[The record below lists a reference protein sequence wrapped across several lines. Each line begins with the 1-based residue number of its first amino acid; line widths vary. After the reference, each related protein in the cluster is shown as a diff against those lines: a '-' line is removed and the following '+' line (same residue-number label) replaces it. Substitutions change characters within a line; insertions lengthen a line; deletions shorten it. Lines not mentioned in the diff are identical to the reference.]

1 MGETYIRGEKI
12 YITLGHRR
20 SSKERWILLFCFSFK
35 MAALFLK
42 NKRGLLELPMTTD
55 QTIDELVQL
64 SDIQGVSLY
73 TRSYVTLSLFHLL
86 YYTIRNKDPYQNIYS

>member
-1 MGETYIRGEKI
+1 
-12 YITLGHRR
+12 
-20 SSKERWILLFCFSFK
+20 

-64 SDIQGVSLY
+64 SDIQRVS
-73 TRSYVTLSLFHLL
+73 RSYVTLPFSPIVLHNKEGSLSEYIF
-86 YYTIRNKDPYQNIYS
+86 IEF